1 MKRREFLKAGAW
13 ATAAITLD
21 FETLQAAISTPSIA
35 TDAIPDMVTVAG
47 GEPEIMLE
55 KALEALGGIEK
66 YVKKGEKI
74 VIKPNISW
82 NSRPEMA
89 GNTNPQ
95 LVKALVKKCREAG
108 AQKVTVFD
116 HTCEDWQKCY
126 ETSGIAAAVEE
137 AGGIIV
143 PANDEKY
150 YQKTAVPN
158 GKNLHNVK
166 IHEALIEADA
176 WINVPVLK
184 SHRAVNMTGAMKNY
198 MGIVWDR
205 RFFLQNDLQQCIADI
220 CTWEK
225 KPVLNIVDAYRVMH
239 QNGPQGKSL
248 ADVATLKAMI
258 VSSDIVAV
266 DTAALALFNQV
277 KRLDLAAVS
286 YIGRGEAN
294 RLGTTDLKSLHIQR
308 IRL

>member
-21 FETLQAAISTPSIA
+21 FETLQAAVSTPSIA

-137 AGGIIV
+137 QGASLCRPTMRSITKKQLF
-143 PANDEKY
+143 P
-150 YQKTAVPN
+150 T
-158 GKNLHNVK
+158 GK
-166 IHEALIEADA
+166 ICIT
-176 WINVPVLK
+176 
-184 SHRAVNMTGAMKNY
+184 SRFMK
-198 MGIVWDR
+198 
-205 RFFLQNDLQQCIADI
+205 
-220 CTWEK
+220 
-225 KPVLNIVDAYRVMH
+225 P
-239 QNGPQGKSL
+239 
-248 ADVATLKAMI
+248 
-258 VSSDIVAV
+258 
-266 DTAALALFNQV
+266 
-277 KRLDLAAVS
+277 
-286 YIGRGEAN
+286 
-294 RLGTTDLKSLHIQR
+294 
-308 IRL
+308 